1 MMHCI
6 TYACILQQLIEKSIH
21 EFEEK
26 GKKEYLD
33 VQREERE
40 AQVNTINCSI
50 RSIEKNMKNY
60 EKKIYIGIM
69 YIYWIYGIKHIFSV
83 HHYYL

>member
-6 TYACILQQLIEKSIH
+6 TYACILQQLIDKSIH

-40 AQVNTINCSI
+40 AQVNTINYSI
-50 RSIEKNMKNY
+50 RSIEK
-60 EKKIYIGIM
+60 I
-69 YIYWIYGIKHIFSV
+69 
-83 HHYYL
+83 

>member
-6 TYACILQQLIEKSIH
+6 TYACILQQLIKKSIH

-33 VQREERE
+33 
-40 AQVNTINCSI
+40 
-50 RSIEKNMKNY
+50 
-60 EKKIYIGIM
+60 
-69 YIYWIYGIKHIFSV
+69 
-83 HHYYL
+83 L